1 MVLLKCIAMMT
12 VFYYPTHLY
21 QWLYM
26 LHISLLIYPMMQYSS
41 TAPQTPSP
49 KINQFVIGTQNKTMW
64 LNEQCEYRIN
74 IAQGTGCD
82 LHIKNLLFH
91 QNGFCTITA
100 RSLLINW
107 GNLLRKKNEI
117 QPWNIQWIYLH
128 NHCIP
133 YHTEQPVSDKWK
145 SNILKHAN
153 NKPNTALK

>member
-21 QWLYM
+21 QWWYM

-107 GNLLRKKNEI
+107 GNLLRKK
-117 QPWNIQWIYLH
+117 
-128 NHCIP
+128 
-133 YHTEQPVSDKWK
+133 KWD
-145 SNILKHAN
+145 STLKHTVDISSQSLHTVSYRTTSEWQV
-153 NKPNTALK
+153 KVKHLETC